1 MKKNCHFIF
10 SISLM
15 LFCSLTS
22 LAQKNVAQSDSLL
35 NFENNTGNKKMD
47 LQKLNYLKINLFSL
61 ALRNVSLQYERVLS
75 KPFSVALG
83 FRFMPSSGLP
93 FKKSALSL
101 YDPTAD
107 SIAIR
112 AIETLKLNQFAITPE
127 IRWYVGKKGY
137 GRGFYLAP
145 FYRYTR
151 FSTGQ
156 IRFDYASDDLTSE
169 QVFLSG
175 KLTTQTFGLMFGAQW
190 ALAKNISLDWWI
202 IGPQFGNA
210 TGTFE
215 GKTTTPLSDREQT
228 DVRQNLEAAFADFS
242 STNGMFSVSNEIKV
256 NDQGASVT
264 LKGPWGGIRAG
275 LCLGFRF

>member
-1 MKKNCHFIF
+1 MRNFCHFIF

-15 LFCSLTS
+15 LCCSLTS
-22 LAQKNVAQSDSLL
+22 LAQKNLIESDAVFNLG
-35 NFENNTGNKKMD
+35 NNTGNKKTD
-47 LQKLNYLKINLFSL
+47 IQKLNYLKINLFAL
-61 ALRNVSLQYERVLS
+61 AFRNVSLQYERVLS

-83 FRFMPSSGLP
+83 YRFMPVSGLP

-151 FSTGQ
+151 FSTSQ
-156 IRFDYASDDLTSE
+156 IGFDYASDDLTTE

-202 IGPQFGNA
+202 IGPQIGNA

-215 GKTTTPLSDREQT
+215 GKTTRRLSEMEQT
-228 DVRQNLEAAFADFS
+228 DVRENLEAAFADFS